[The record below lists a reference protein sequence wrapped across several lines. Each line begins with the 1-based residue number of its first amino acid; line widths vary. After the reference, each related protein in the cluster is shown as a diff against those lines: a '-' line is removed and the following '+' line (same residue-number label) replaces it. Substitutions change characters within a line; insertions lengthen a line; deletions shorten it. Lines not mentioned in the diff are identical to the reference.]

1 MDEVLGALKHRR
13 LDLDQVGLYHLRGLA
28 RAPAP
33 TLQIVDL
40 DRRRW
45 AGSLYLSFSQLS
57 AGLHRQAPGSR
68 HTPRSSRAGV
78 NVSNS
83 LEPGPN
89 RRRPELC
96 RAGAQLRSSL
106 GVLLLRCLG
115 RAFERAGP

>member
-45 AGSLYLSFSQLS
+45 AGAVFTYLSASFQPACTARL
-57 AGLHRQAPGSR
+57 RAPGILR
-68 HTPRSSRAGV
+68 G
-78 NVSNS
+78 
-83 LEPGPN
+83 
-89 RRRPELC
+89 RRV
-96 RAGAQLRSSL
+96 L
-106 GVLLLRCLG
+106 G
-115 RAFERAGP
+115 